1 MSTTLQNSSTRDSTM
16 RSEPVGPVRD
26 APPAIARGGSG
37 PDAYAYNDDELSL
50 WTIAAL
56 LLRKGRVAA
65 IVAAVVI
72 LVGVPYTLLTGNLP
86 VTYTANASF
95 VPEGGG
101 GGAPSGLAARLG
113 LGGGGGG
120 AGGMSFYS
128 SLIHSRTLLGTM
140 INNRYRAPT
149 DSGTFEL
156 PVTHIAGAAG
166 QSEGA
171 QRNAAI
177 VWLRSRIQA
186 SPDASAG
193 VMQLTARTGDPE
205 TSRRVL
211 EDLLKA
217 IQEYNISVR
226 QNNASIE
233 RRFVENRLAAL
244 QAELRAA
251 EAQLAS
257 FLRENRQYANSPELV
272 IAYERLSRERSL
284 KQDIVNNLAK
294 NFEQVRIDEVRNTPV
309 ISIFEAPETPLR
321 PDPQPGKAGRVLWVV
336 ILAAILGVVAALVT
350 ALLDWAR
357 MNGGPAYRQ
366 FNATVLEIRRGAARV
381 LPARLRRSGS

>member
-1 MSTTLQNSSTRDSTM
+1 M

-26 APPAIARGGSG
+26 ASPAMARGGSG

-56 LLRKGRVAA
+56 LLRKGRIAA
-65 IVAAVVI
+65 IVAAAVI
-72 LVGVPYTLLTGNLP
+72 LVGVPYVLLTGRVP
-86 VTYTANASF
+86 VTYTASASF

-101 GGAPSGLAARLG
+101 GGAAAGGLAARLG

-120 AGGMSFYS
+120 AGGMNFYS
-128 SLIHSRTLLGTM
+128 SLVHSRTLLGTM

-149 DSGTFEL
+149 DSGTVEL

-166 QSEGA
+166 ESEGA

-177 VWLRSRIQA
+177 NWLRSRIQA

-193 VMQLTARTGDPE
+193 IMQLTARTADPE

-217 IQEYNISVR
+217 IQEFNISVR
-226 QNNASIE
+226 QTNASIE
-233 RRFVENRLAAL
+233 RRFVESRLAAL
-244 QAELRAA
+244 QSELRAA

-257 FLRENRQYANSPELV
+257 FLRENRQYGNSPELV
-272 IAYERLSRERSL
+272 IVHERLIRERAL

-294 NFEQVRIDEVRNTPV
+294 NFEQARIDEVRNTPV
-309 ISIFEAPETPLR
+309 ISIFESPETPLR
-321 PDPQPGKAGRVLWVV
+321 PDPQPGKAGRVLWVL
-336 ILAAILGVVAALVT
+336 ILAVILGVVAALVA

-366 FNATVLEIRRGAARV
+366 FNATVMEIRRGAARL